1 MILLFDIDGTLILSG
16 GAGRRA
22 FEKVF
27 LEVYGIPGSMHGFEP
42 QGKTDTLITIELVKK
57 YLNRTPSDEEIS
69 LILKKYCEYLVTEV
83 KNSPGYRVLP
93 GVLDALEKLHSNKNT
108 ILGLAT
114 GNIRCGAEIK
124 LARADLMKYFEF
136 GVYGDTDDRTEL
148 LQKAKQIG
156 QKIASD
162 KGINGTRTIVVG
174 DTVRD
179 VKAAREAGLEV
190 VLVTTGPEPV
200 ELLKKAKPD
209 LIVES
214 LNSPDFF
221 EYLYEG

>member
-27 LEVYGIPGSMHGFEP
+27 LEVYGIPQSMHGFEP

-57 YLNRTPSDEEIS
+57 FLNRTPTDEEIN
-69 LILKKYCEYLVTEV
+69 LILRRYCKYLVTEV
-83 KNSPGYRVLP
+83 KNSPDYRVLP
-93 GVLDALEKLHSNKNT
+93 GVLDTLEKLHSDKN
-108 ILGLAT
+108 IVLGLAT
-114 GNIRCGAEIK
+114 GNIKCGAEIK
-124 LARADLMKYFEF
+124 LSRANLMKYFEF
-136 GVYGDTDDRTEL
+136 GVYGDTDDRTEML
-148 LQKAKQIG
+148 KKAQRIG
-156 QKIASD
+156 RKIAFD
-162 KGINGTRTIVVG
+162 RGINKTRTIVVG

-179 VKAAREAGLEV
+179 VKAAREAGLEI

-200 ELLKKAKPD
+200 ELLKRAKPD

-214 LNSPDFF
+214 LNSSDFF
-221 EYLYEG
+221 KYLYES